1 MGYDKARNY
10 DASWA
15 EYGNREDTEIVKGT

>member
-1 MGYDKARNY
+1 MGFQNVRNY

-15 EYGNREDTEIVKGT
+15 EYGNAIESPIER